1 MMLSCKDVT
10 RLISESMDRSLPLG
24 KRVGVR
30 LHLLI
35 CKFCVRYERQ
45 LLLIRETVR
54 RLVATEET
62 AGGPLR
68 GTPVGG
74 GEGAD
79 PESPRKPVIP
89 SERGPI
95 RGTLRTD
102 GSPPTPAGP
111 LKRFPAE
118 ASATNRHREEE
129 PCILSGEEGRRM
141 RSRTTRRDFLRMM
154 GAAAGVA
161 VGATLPGI
169 LGGRL
174 AISGSFT
181 VPAEAADGS
190 APASIRVYSAEKG
203 NYVMT
208 QTVVKTKEEWKK
220 ALTPEQYHILREK
233 GTERAFTGKY
243 DKNHEHGVYRC
254 AACGLDLYRSEEK
267 YDSGTGWPSF
277 TAPIAA
283 SNVLTRPDNSFFSQ
297 RTEVLCPRC
306 GGHLGHVF
314 DDGPKPTG
322 KRYCMNSAA
331 LQFVATAK

>member
-1 MMLSCKDVT
+1 
-10 RLISESMDRSLPLG
+10 
-24 KRVGVR
+24 
-30 LHLLI
+30 
-35 CKFCVRYERQ
+35 
-45 LLLIRETVR
+45 
-54 RLVATEET
+54 
-62 AGGPLR
+62 
-68 GTPVGG
+68 
-74 GEGAD
+74 
-79 PESPRKPVIP
+79 
-89 SERGPI
+89 
-95 RGTLRTD
+95 
-102 GSPPTPAGP
+102 
-111 LKRFPAE
+111 
-118 ASATNRHREEE
+118 
-129 PCILSGEEGRRM
+129 M

-169 LGGRL
+169 LGGQSVF
-174 AISGSFT
+174 SGGFA
-181 VPAEAADGS
+181 VPAEAAEGS
-190 APASIRVYSAEKG
+190 APRSIRVYSVEKG

-208 QTVVKTKEEWKK
+208 QTVEKTNEEWKK
-220 ALTPEQYHILREK
+220 TLTTEQYHILREK
-233 GTERAFTGKY
+233 GTERAFSGKY

-267 YDSGTGWPSF
+267 FDSGTGWPSF

-283 SNVLTRPDNSFFSQ
+283 ENVSTRPDNSFFSQ